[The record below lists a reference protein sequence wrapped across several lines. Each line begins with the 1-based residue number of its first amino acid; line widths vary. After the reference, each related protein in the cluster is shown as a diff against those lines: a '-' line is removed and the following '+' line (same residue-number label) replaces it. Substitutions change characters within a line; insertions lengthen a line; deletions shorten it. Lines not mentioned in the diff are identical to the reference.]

1 MSAAA
6 AKQHT
11 GKSSQLR
18 MALRPTTHAALMCAP
33 PRLYAPSHPCGMVVF
48 RARCVY
54 SGAVVALKG
63 YSREMLVP
71 QTRERI
77 YNEVQT
83 LQVTAGQSGCVR
95 DPPVTSDLPAS
106 LPGMLSKHH
115 HPALPRG
122 WHQPPSPDTMKP

>member
-1 MSAAA
+1 
-6 AKQHT
+6 
-11 GKSSQLR
+11 
-18 MALRPTTHAALMCAP
+18 
-33 PRLYAPSHPCGMVVF
+33 MVVF

-95 DPPVTSDLPAS
+95 DPPVTSNLPAS
-106 LPGMLSKHH
+106 LPGILLSTRH

-122 WHQPPSPDTMKP
+122 YCSQWHRPPSPNALKP